1 MRASVILP
9 LCLGLLSYC
18 ANAAPSLE
26 PPFTYQIPSPER
38 IAELAQPYL
47 INPENYS
54 KTVYYRHE
62 PRDHISSYVM
72 YAFQSMTNT
81 SKWASAVVRH
91 TYGHPKKDSNFEPT
105 TTDIALSMPHIIP
118 APIPEGTPEGEGQ
131 PVQVEYVRNRNVY
144 RKVFLWHQ
152 PRSAVRGTSD
162 CCDVELRCVSS
173 PAFERFSQV
182 LGLEEKLQL
191 GTLIDLG
198 NIDPTTQPVM
208 REYSEDMAK
217 ELGEGCP

>member
-18 ANAAPSLE
+18 ASAAPSLE

-152 PRSAVRGTSD
+152 PRSAV
-162 CCDVELRCVSS
+162 
-173 PAFERFSQV
+173 

-217 ELGEGCP
+217 ELGEGCPVSGAMFERHMKDVQMYQ